1 MTEQYFGQVNG
12 ETDRRISI
20 LSFPAFNKES
30 DYEDIREYWFQILMF
45 LSAGI
50 SGPFSSNSGIAK
62 GIFFAHIS
70 GVTFSSYHQ
79 VLRDKESGYR
89 IFPDPEQNRILIFC
103 GSHFCI
109 VQG

>member
-1 MTEQYFGQVNG
+1 MPQNFKASIYWMTEQYFVQVNG

-30 DYEDIREYWFQILMF
+30 DYEDIRAYWFQILMF

-62 GIFFAHIS
+62 GIFLF
-70 GVTFSSYHQ
+70 
-79 VLRDKESGYR
+79 
-89 IFPDPEQNRILIFC
+89 IFL
-103 GSHFCI
+103 G
-109 VQG
+109 